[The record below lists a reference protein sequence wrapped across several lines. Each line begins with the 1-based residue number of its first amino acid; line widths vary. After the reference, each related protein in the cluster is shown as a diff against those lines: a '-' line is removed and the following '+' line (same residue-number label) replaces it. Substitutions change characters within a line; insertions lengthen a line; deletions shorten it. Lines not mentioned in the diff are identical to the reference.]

1 MLSQSPILFQIL
13 LWVAFGGLHSL
24 LAASAVK
31 VFFQQKTTAWYR
43 YYRLIYN
50 AISIGSLFFL
60 LWVQYTKLPAERL
73 WESLWYVD
81 ASGILLALIGL
92 ILAGKALIGYD
103 LGEFLGTSLQQHST
117 TTAQTVLK
125 TSGLLNHV
133 RHPLYTGLIVLC
145 VGLFVADALTRTLIM
160 AVCVL
165 VYIRIGI
172 IFEEQKLI
180 REFGDSYRQYR
191 QKTPMLW
198 PKLFKFH
205 F

>member
-1 MLSQSPILFQIL
+1 LLSQSPILFQIL

-31 VFFQQKTTAWYR
+31 AFFQQKMATWYR

-60 LWVQYTKLPAERL
+60 LLIQYTQLPAERL
-73 WESLWYVD
+73 WESVWYVD
-81 ASGILLALIGL
+81 VSGILLALIGL

-117 TTAQTVLK
+117 TTAQTALK
-125 TSGLLNHV
+125 TNGLLHYV
-133 RHPLYTGLIVLC
+133 RHPLYTGLIVFC
-145 VGLFVADALTRTLIM
+145 IGLFVADALTRTLVM

-198 PKLFKFH
+198 PKF
-205 F
+205 